1 VSGRFP
7 ADFLWGV
14 ATSAY
19 QIEGGADRGGR
30 GPSIWDTFSHE
41 PGATLG
47 GATGD
52 IACDHYHRFAED
64 VEIMADMGVNAYRFS
79 LSWSRILPFGTW
91 KVSQEGIDFYRHL
104 CEELASAGITPLV
117 TLYHWDL
124 PQALQ
129 DRDGWLAADSVQWF
143 AEYAVVAKEALGG
156 LVTTWATFNEPWCTA
171 FLGHSAGT
179 HAPGI
184 TDPRSA
190 YVVAHHLMLAHH
202 AAVDAMRQTAPS
214 PDDRFGAVLNL
225 IPAWPADPESE
236 QDQAAATAA
245 DAVHNRLFADAVLGG
260 TIPDPILDEHRRL
273 GITHLIDP
281 AELAAGFV
289 PSDYLGVNYY
299 NINRFGH
306 VPGSS
311 APGAWPNVR
320 EAVLATPPGPRNEM
334 DWASEPHGLTWMLER
349 IASEYPPIP
358 IIICENG
365 VALPDE
371 VEGDGSVDDGDRIR
385 FLEDHIAALATA
397 VDRGVDV
404 RGYMVWSL
412 LDNFEWARGY
422 SKKFGLVR
430 VDPDTLERTV
440 KASGR
445 WYREFISSQRST
457 VGVADG

>member
-19 QIEGGADRGGR
+19 QIEGGADQGGR
-30 GPSIWDTFSHE
+30 GPSIWDTFSHT

-91 KVSQEGIDFYRHL
+91 KVSQDGIDFYRRL

-143 AEYAVVAKEALGG
+143 AEYAVVVKEALGG

-184 TDPRSA
+184 TDPRSGLRGCPPSDA
-190 YVVAHHLMLAHH
+190 RPPCCRRRH
-202 AAVDAMRQTAPS
+202 A
-214 PDDRFGAVLNL
+214 PDGTESRRPLRCGA
-225 IPAWPADPESE
+225 
-236 QDQAAATAA
+236 Q
-245 DAVHNRLFADAVLGG
+245 
-260 TIPDPILDEHRRL
+260 PDP
-273 GITHLIDP
+273 G
-281 AELAAGFV
+281 LAGR
-289 PSDYLGVNYY
+289 PGV
-299 NINRFGH
+299 
-306 VPGSS
+306 
-311 APGAWPNVR
+311 
-320 EAVLATPPGPRNEM
+320 
-334 DWASEPHGLTWMLER
+334 
-349 IASEYPPIP
+349 
-358 IIICENG
+358 
-365 VALPDE
+365 
-371 VEGDGSVDDGDRIR
+371 
-385 FLEDHIAALATA
+385 
-397 VDRGVDV
+397 
-404 RGYMVWSL
+404 
-412 LDNFEWARGY
+412 
-422 SKKFGLVR
+422 
-430 VDPDTLERTV
+430 
-440 KASGR
+440 
-445 WYREFISSQRST
+445 
-457 VGVADG
+457 